1 MTFFPFLGVLKKFFV
16 SETSNLHCN
25 LKEKLE
31 NCTMVCI
38 ISLIVMLVKSCN
50 LEVQR
55 FFRFQHILDQMYTF

>member
-1 MTFFPFLGVLKKFFV
+1 MFFP
-16 SETSNLHCN
+16 ETSNLHCN